1 MDGNL
6 AKERQTMA
14 DVLEFRPGGYR
25 FIKAVF
31 QYSGGVAAMPGYR
44 IRRVRFARPL
54 PLASGFARIEQIL
67 QTAGRPLTAFC
78 QCELRSP
85 APFTEQSFRAFNE
98 SYAGTLKR
106 WAIFDGTTNPVARSN
121 VCPAADPPLE
131 PSFYAFSYTEAAADI
146 ASGFVISGSA
156 EAPEG
161 RANYRDHIVRL
172 NDTSAAGLREKARFV
187 LGEMERRMGALGFTW
202 RDTTAT
208 QVYTICDLHPFLS
221 DEIVKRD
228 AAHSGLTWHYCRP
241 PVIGLDYEMDCRGLL
256 FEQVID
262 V

>member
-1 MDGNL
+1 
-6 AKERQTMA
+6 MA

-44 IRRVRFARPL
+44 IRRVRFVRPL
-54 PLASGFARIEQIL
+54 PLASGFARVEKIL
-67 QTAGRPLTAFC
+67 QTARRPLTAFC

-98 SYAGTLKR
+98 SYVGTLKR
-106 WAIFDGTTNPVARSN
+106 WEIFDGTTNPVARSN
-121 VCPAADPPLE
+121 VCPAANPPLE
-131 PSFYAFSYTEAAADI
+131 PSFYAFSYTEAAADT

-172 NDTSAAGLREKARFV
+172 GDISAAGLREKARFV
-187 LGEMERRMGALGFTW
+187 LGEMERRMAALGFTW
-202 RDTTAT
+202 RDATAT
-208 QVYTICDLHPFLS
+208 QVYTI
-221 DEIVKRD
+221 
-228 AAHSGLTWHYCRP
+228 
-241 PVIGLDYEMDCRGLL
+241 
-256 FEQVID
+256 
-262 V
+262 